1 MIWITIQP
9 RITARIHPRTAARIL
24 PRIRRR
30 TAARILQRT
39 AIRITNVVLQQRIL
53 NRKNKRSL
61 CRRVFPVWVLFV
73 RFAGYTGQAKP
84 AF

>member
-9 RITARIHPRTAARIL
+9 RITAATNT
-24 PRIRRR
+24 